1 MEKFRDEVSIIRL
14 GVRRVKH
21 TRAYMT
27 RKKIFTLHL
36 TLSPGCGSVQ
46 LSGHRRRCNVSFT
59 TMSTELPQKVQ
70 SRVDDGRIT
79 IVAARY
85 NEKYTDALLQNCLD
99 ELAETA
105 PDVEVEVVRVPGA
118 FEVPMMVKRAIEQ
131 PVSGETPDAVI
142 AFGVIL
148 RGSTAH
154 ADLIGTAI
162 TNQLMSQACESLVPV
177 IHEVLL
183 LSNEEQAFARC
194 IASSLNR
201 GREAARAALEMLN
214 VLQEQKDEMRYQA
227 RRNSVSRTGSL
238 I

>member
-1 MEKFRDEVSIIRL
+1 MSI
-14 GVRRVKH
+14 
-21 TRAYMT
+21 
-27 RKKIFTLHL
+27 
-36 TLSPGCGSVQ
+36 
-46 LSGHRRRCNVSFT
+46 
-59 TMSTELPQKVQ
+59 ELPQKVH
-70 SRVDDGRIT
+70 SKAAAGRIT

-99 ELAETA
+99 ELAEAA
-105 PDVEVEVVRVPGA
+105 PQAEVEVVRVPGA
-118 FEVPMMVKRAIEQ
+118 FEVPVMVKRALVQ
-131 PVSGETPDAVI
+131 PEGGEKPDAVI

-183 LSNEEQAFARC
+183 LNSEEQAFARC

-214 VLQEQKDEMRYQA
+214 VLQEQKEEMRYQA